1 MFGVF
6 RVFCGQI
13 LALFCGQIPAVLGAQ
28 ILGGQIL
35 GGQILGGQILGD
47 SAGGE
52 YVSIP
57 LAGSERLLRSIGSQV
72 PQDCS
77 AEGPRESQEGS

>member
-1 MFGVF
+1 MCSVCSVVRFLLCSVVKF
-6 RVFCGQI
+6 LLCSVLKF
-13 LALFCGQIPAVLGAQ
+13 LAVKFLAIPR
-28 ILGGQIL
+28 
-35 GGQILGGQILGD
+35 
-47 SAGGE
+47 GE

-57 LAGSERLLRSIGSQV
+57 LAGRERLLRSVGSQV

>member
-1 MFGVF
+1 VCSVVKFLLCSVLKF
-6 RVFCGQI
+6 WAVKFWAVKF
-13 LALFCGQIPAVLGAQ
+13 LAIPR
-28 ILGGQIL
+28 
-35 GGQILGGQILGD
+35 
-47 SAGGE
+47 GE

-57 LAGSERLLRSIGSQV
+57 LAGRERLLRSIGSQV